1 MSVEKVQ
8 FTINGQTVELDPVGN
23 DTYKGVIKTPA
34 DPSWGQSGHVYNTKI
49 DAEDDMGNK
58 TSADGTHETLG
69 KDLQLYVLANHGILS
84 DVKDRLGLEQD
95 YTPFDKQLCLHINTA
110 LSIMVQLG
118 VCHAGATRVQVVDNT
133 VKWGDVLN
141 NQQELFMAKEYLFTK
156 VKLLFDPPTNSFLMN
171 ALEKQCQEFEFRAM
185 VAAETPISHDPK
197 WPDPELFDEEEGA

>member
-8 FTINGQTVELDPVGN
+8 FTIELDPVGN
-23 DTYKGVIKTPA
+23 DTYKGVIRTPA
-34 DPSWGQSGHVYNTKI
+34 DPSWGQSGHYYNTKI

-69 KDLQLYVLANHGILS
+69 KDLQLYVLANHGILN

-133 VKWGDVLN
+133 VKWSDVLN
-141 NQQELFMAKEYLFTK
+141 NQQELSMAKEYLFTK
-156 VKLLFDPPTNSFLMN
+156 VKLLFDPPTNSFLLN
-171 ALEKQCQEFEFRAM
+171 ALEKQCQEFEFRARI
-185 VAAETPISHDPK
+185 AAETPISHDPK
-197 WPDPELFDEEEGA
+197 WPDPDLFDEEEGA